1 MTTKRRILVVDDEA
15 TLTQRIAMVLET
27 RGYEVNVATSGEE
40 AIAKAIT
47 HPDLILLDL
56 VLPDLEGLEVCR
68 RLKEQKSTQDIPII
82 MVSAQP
88 MFEEKI
94 EGLYL
99 GADDYLAKPFDFE
112 ELFARMDTILRRSI
126 LHDDRHNDN
135 RSKIILELRK
145 IIKEELV
152 RPFYQPIFY
161 LKPFKFLGFEALVR
175 PFGGTLLTN
184 PEKLFKA
191 ALTYGLYCDLESLSW
206 AKALE
211 KRPPYLSRG
220 KLFLNCSPY
229 FVESSIF
236 FKVKSLFEEH
246 NVAPQN
252 VVLEITE
259 RSAITDFNGFYER
272 LRTYRDYGFELAVD
286 DVGGGY
292 ASLESIVQVKP
303 TIVKIDNHLIL
314 DVHKDAIKRSI
325 VKFLVIF
332 CKENKILSIAEGIE
346 SRDDLDVLIDLG
358 VDAGQGYLLCRP
370 QERINLS
377 DVYKD
382 LQARLPLNVPMSLSS
397 R

>member
-1 MTTKRRILVVDDEA
+1 MTTKRRVLVVDNEPSV
-15 TLTQRIAMVLET
+15 TQTISMVLET
-27 RGYEVNVATSGEE
+27 RGYEVNIATSGEE

-56 VLPDLEGLEVCR
+56 VLPDIEGLEVCR
-68 RLKEQKSTQDIPII
+68 RLKEEKSTQDIPII

-126 LHDDRHNDN
+126 LYDDRLNDN
-135 RSKIILELRK
+135 RNKVILELRN

-161 LKPFKFLGFEALVR
+161 LKPFKLLGLEALIR
-175 PFGGTLLTN
+175 PFGGTLLSN

-191 ALTYGLYCDLESLSW
+191 ALTYGLYCDLETLSW
-206 AKALE
+206 TKALE
-211 KRPPYLSRG
+211 KRPPYLSKG

-246 NVAPQN
+246 NVSPKD

-272 LRTYRDYGFELAVD
+272 LRTYRDYGFALGVD

-303 TIVKIDNHLIL
+303 NIVKIDNHLVL
-314 DVHKDAIKRSI
+314 DMHKDPIKRSI
-325 VKFLVIF
+325 IKFLVTF

-346 SRDDLDVLIDLG
+346 TKEDLDVLIDLG

-370 QERINLS
+370 QEKINLP

-382 LQARLPLNVPMSLSS
+382 IHARLSVGASVGPNS
-397 R
+397 

>member
-1 MTTKRRILVVDDEA
+1 MTTKRRVLVVDDESA
-15 TLTQRIAMVLET
+15 ITQMVSMILET
-27 RGYEVNVATSGEE
+27 RGYEVNVASTGEE

-47 HPDLILLDL
+47 RPDLILLDL
-56 VLPDLEGLEVCR
+56 VLPDIEGLEVCR
-68 RLKEQKSTQDIPII
+68 RLKEQESTQGIPII
-82 MVSAQP
+82 MVSGQP

-112 ELFARMDTILRRSI
+112 ELFARMDTILRRSV
-126 LHDDRHNDN
+126 LYDDRLNDN

-152 RPFYQPIFY
+152 RPVYQPIFY

-175 PFGGTLLTN
+175 PFGGTLLAN

-211 KRPPYLSRG
+211 KRPPYLSQG
-220 KLFLNCSPY
+220 KLFLNSSPY

-236 FKVKSLFEEH
+236 YKVKSLFEEY
-246 NVAPQN
+246 NVNPKD

-272 LRTYRDYGFELAVD
+272 LRTYREYGFQLAVD

-303 TIVKIDNHLIL
+303 AIVKIDNHLVL

-325 VKFLVIF
+325 IKFLVIF

-346 SRDDLDVLIDLG
+346 TKEDLEVLINLG

-370 QERINLS
+370 QEKIDLS
-377 DVYKD
+377 DIYKD
-382 LQARLPLNVPMSLSS
+382 LHARLNVNVPVAVPS